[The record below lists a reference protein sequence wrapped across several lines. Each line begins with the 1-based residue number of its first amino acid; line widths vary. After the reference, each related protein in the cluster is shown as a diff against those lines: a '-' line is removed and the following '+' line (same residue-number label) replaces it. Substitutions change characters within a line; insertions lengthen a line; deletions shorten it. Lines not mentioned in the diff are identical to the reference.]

1 MEASGPSLFTMDIFK
16 NSFIFCWV
24 FVAVHGLSLVEASEG
39 YSLAAVCRP
48 RVVVA
53 SLVAEHSL

>member
-1 MEASGPSLFTMDIFK
+1 MLTDFFISLFF
-16 NSFIFCWV
+16 SYFIYLV
-24 FVAVHGLSLVEASEG
+24 LVVLGLCYYTGFSLVEASEG